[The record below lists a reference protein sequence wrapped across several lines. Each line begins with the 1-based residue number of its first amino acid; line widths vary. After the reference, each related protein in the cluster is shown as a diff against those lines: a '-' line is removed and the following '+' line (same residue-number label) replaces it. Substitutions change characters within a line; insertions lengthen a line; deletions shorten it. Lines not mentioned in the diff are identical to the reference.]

1 MRSMTGFG
9 RSEVSSHIGSLT
21 TEIRSVNHRYCQVST
36 SLPNEFAQFEP
47 ALVSDIK
54 GRGAR
59 GQIHLHASFERA
71 HAIGAPAPM
80 VNHSL
85 ARDVERSGRAL
96 ATSHGATGGVSVE
109 TLLAFPGVLT
119 VETPSLDEG
128 DRWDLL
134 RDGLASGW
142 EALDAMRAREGE
154 SLRAELSDRLVAIRA
169 LREAIAPHAADMT
182 TRQIE
187 RLTKRLKELLA
198 DHAYEADESRIVV
211 EAALIADRADV
222 SEELARLG
230 SHCEQFEAF
239 LAEDGQI
246 GRKMDFLLQE
256 LNREA
261 NTVASKIADANV
273 TSLCVDLKTEIER
286 LREQVQNVE

>member
-1 MRSMTGFG
+1 MTGFG
-9 RSEVSSHIGSLT
+9 RSEVSSHVGSLT
-21 TEIRSVNHRYCQVST
+21 TEVRSVNHRYCQVST
-36 SLPNEFAQFEP
+36 SLPSEFVQFEP

-59 GQIHLHASFERA
+59 GQIHVHGSFQVAQAS
-71 HAIGAPAPM
+71 GAPTPT

-85 ARDVERSGRAL
+85 ASEIERCGRAL
-96 ATSHGATGGVSVE
+96 ATRHRVSGAVSVE
-109 TLLAFPGVLT
+109 TLLTVPGVLK
-119 VETPSLDEG
+119 VEAPTLDEG

-134 RDGLASGW
+134 REGLATAW
-142 EALDAMRAREGE
+142 EALDGMRAREGDA
-154 SLRAELSDRLVAIRA
+154 LRAELSLRLAAIQK
-169 LREAIAPHAADMT
+169 LRDAIAPHAADMT
-182 TRQIE
+182 TRQME

-222 SEELARLG
+222 SEELARLS

-239 LAEDGQI
+239 LTEDGQI

-273 TSLCVDLKTEIER
+273 TALCVDLKTEIER

>member
-9 RSEVSSHIGSLT
+9 RSEVSSDIGSLT

-36 SLPNEFAQFEP
+36 SLPNEFVQFGP
-47 ALVSDIK
+47 ALASDIK

-59 GQIHLHASFERA
+59 GQIHVHASFQRGQ
-71 HAIGAPAPM
+71 AIGAPAPT

-85 ARDVERSGRAL
+85 AREIERSGRAL
-96 ATSHGATGGVSVE
+96 STRHGASGSVSVE

-119 VETPSLDEG
+119 VETPALEEE

-134 RDGLASGW
+134 REGLESAW
-142 EALDAMRAREGE
+142 AALDGMRAREGDA
-154 SLRAELSDRLVAIRA
+154 LHAELSDRLAAIRT
-169 LREAIAPHAADMT
+169 LRDAITPHAADMT
-182 TRQIE
+182 TRQME
-187 RLTKRLKELLA
+187 RLTKRLKELLT

-239 LAEDGQI
+239 LTDDGQI